1 MAAMQQM
8 QVAKAAAAAGAGMT
22 APKGMPSLPS
32 LPPMPKLPEMP
43 VLQGVP
49 AATAKGMMG
58 GPLAGPTGATP
69 TTGPIGGSDT
79 AWTDSMMPKSKSQG
93 GAPSSTSK
101 ASNGPPL
108 KAAPPSGTEGFP
120 TKAPPSQSGPGFSKG
135 GGGFSKASAPPG
147 VQTVPKG
154 AGFGTP
160 PPKQAA
166 VAQMPPDRALLM
178 QAEGL
183 GRGLMELGKR
193 IGEAEQMVAKLRD
206 DPDFRNK
213 SQSVS
218 QILRQELGAWI
229 VAMDALRAGVASNP
243 AMLEMIS
250 GLDKGRQALELRL
263 HNIAGSIAR

>member
-1 MAAMQQM
+1 M
-8 QVAKAAAAAGAGMT
+8 GA
-22 APKGMPSLPS
+22 
-32 LPPMPKLPEMP
+32 
-43 VLQGVP
+43 
-49 AATAKGMMG
+49 
-58 GPLAGPTGATP
+58 
-69 TTGPIGGSDT
+69 
-79 AWTDSMMPKSKSQG
+79 
-93 GAPSSTSK
+93 
-101 ASNGPPL
+101 
-108 KAAPPSGTEGFP
+108 EGFP
-120 TKAPPSQSGPGFSKG
+120 TKAPPSKSGPGFSK

-154 AGFGTP
+154 AAFP
-160 PPKQAA
+160 QQPA
-166 VAQMPPDRALLM
+166 VAQMPPDRAMLM

-229 VAMDALRAGVASNP
+229 VAMDSLRAGVANNP

-263 HNIAGSIAR
+263 HNIAGNIAR